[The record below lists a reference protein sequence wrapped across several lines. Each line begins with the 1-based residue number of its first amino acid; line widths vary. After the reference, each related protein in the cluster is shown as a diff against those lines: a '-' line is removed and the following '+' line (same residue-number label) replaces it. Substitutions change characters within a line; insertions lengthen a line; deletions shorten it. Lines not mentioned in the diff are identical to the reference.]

1 MKLLITLIRNPEW
14 ESVSQGLI
22 QAGFRVTRISSTG
35 GILRSGMSTL
45 IIGVEDDKVDTVIDT
60 IRVNLSPQSRDN
72 IKRATIFV
80 INVED
85 YQQI

>member
-1 MKLLITLIRNPEW
+1 MKLLVTLIRNQEW
-14 ESVSQGLI
+14 ETVSQGLI

-35 GILRSGMSTL
+35 GILRSGMST
-45 IIGVEDDKVDTVIDT
+45 IITGVEDNQVETVIDT
-60 IRVNLSPQSRDN
+60 IRVNLTHQTRDD